1 MLRSGARSAQSDVLG
16 GSHARSRQDVD
27 PPERNGVYVQKVHGE
42 DGLGLC
48 REELAPGRT

>member
-1 MLRSGARSAQSDVLG
+1 MCSAGAMLDPD
-16 GSHARSRQDVD
+16 QDVD

-48 REELAPGRT
+48 REELAPGRI